1 MLVVVR
7 DKHYERENMT
17 RKDYQKL
24 ATILG
29 DMYRM
34 ASKENKSS
42 IRNYING
49 VISELAKTE
58 PNFNTEKFVYWLDVA
73 SVK

>member
-1 MLVVVR
+1 
-7 DKHYERENMT
+7 MT

-42 IRNYING
+42 IRDYING

-58 PNFNTEKFVYWLDVA
+58 PNFNTAKFVYWLDVA